1 MKKTF
6 FIILLVIF
14 FLGCTLPLQNNGNG
28 GSVANA
34 TYKAIGINSFYS
46 DAPDISSG
54 GISNVKL
61 AVTNYGP
68 TTATNIYAKLLGHE
82 GQDITIEGEYI
93 SIEQLAPSGSTEF
106 FWPMEMP
113 SLSVDTDIIYIFD
126 ARVYYD
132 YGTNASKE
140 VVFMS
145 GVEAPIVT
153 PHSSSTEA
161 PVSVSLTSL
170 EPIRMNP
177 DDEETEFTVTVRI
190 QNVGQGYVGYIDA
203 DGNEMVNKDNYLDR
217 VNITVPTSWRPLHAD
232 DPELW
237 TIYYNADE
245 TIMSMNYPQHQDTRM
260 RLVRGDHTTYSI
272 GFVRSN
278 VGVETVES
286 IKVMAYY
293 SYYIPTKSSVDITV
307 RGQQQTY

>member
-14 FLGCTLPLQNNGNG
+14 FLGCTLPQPDG
-28 GSVANA
+28 GGDSVANA
-34 TYKAIGINSFYS
+34 TYKAMGINSFYS

-61 AVTNYGP
+61 TVTNYGT
-68 TTATNIYAKLLGHE
+68 TTATDIYAKLLGHE

-203 DGNEMVNKDNYLDR
+203 GGNEMVNKDNYLDSIF
-217 VNITVPTSWRPLHAD
+217 ITVPNTWEPLH
-232 DPELW
+232 PEDWSVASGPSETVMALN
-237 TIYYNADE
+237 YDE
-245 TIMSMNYPQHQDTRM
+245 GDIDTRM

-272 GFVRSN
+272 GFVRDN

-286 IKVMAYY
+286 IDIELYY
-293 SYYIPTKSSVDITV
+293 SYYIPTKSSVGITV